1 MRFWIASCASLF
13 VDEIVTTTDL
23 SLISAFVVE
32 SATVLGQL
40 PAWCAIVVA
49 AEPEPAA
56 ESALPALPALP
67 VIAAA
72 LPAEP
77 EPAIAF
83 ALPDEPL
90 EPDVGSAFFSS
101 LFLLHADAA
110 ASATT
115 RQIAI
120 RMVPPARMLRCFR
133 MRFICAVVLAWSA
146 VAAAEPDVRLP
157 PGTRADGDRFVS
169 ARGLRDTT
177 DFIAKQLDA
186 RGVAVDKI
194 GPYRVRGVEV
204 TRFVSATASTPWLA
218 IHVVRVTGKTL
229 ISFVPRATP

>member
-1 MRFWIASCASLF
+1 MNRMRKQRSMRAGGTMRIA
-13 VDEIVTTTDL
+13 I
-23 SLISAFVVE
+23 
-32 SATVLGQL
+32 
-40 PAWCAIVVA
+40 WVA
-49 AEPEPAA
+49 V
-56 ESALPALPALP
+56 ALPAD
-67 VIAAA
+67 
-72 LPAEP
+72 P
-77 EPAIAF
+77 EPAIVF
-83 ALPDEPL
+83 ALDPDDPLEL

-110 ASATT
+110 SATAT
-115 RQIAI
+115 QIAM

-133 MRFICAVVLAWSA
+133 MRFICVLALAWSA

-169 ARGLRDTT
+169 TRGLRDST

-204 TRFVSATASTPWLA
+204 TRFVSQTASTPWLA
-218 IHVVRVTGKTL
+218 IHVVRVAGKTL